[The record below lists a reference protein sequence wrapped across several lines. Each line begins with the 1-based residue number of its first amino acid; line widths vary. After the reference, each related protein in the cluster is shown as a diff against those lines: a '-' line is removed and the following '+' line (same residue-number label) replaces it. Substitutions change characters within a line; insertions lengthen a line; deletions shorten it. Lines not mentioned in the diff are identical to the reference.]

1 MGVILRRFYG
11 RLQRWLGERGLSDCD
26 LHADA
31 LEWETSFVSGLGL
44 VLVLVYLLNARML
57 QEVLDQL
64 GKDLVIY
71 VAVQGYHKSFVSPE
85 HQVLFL
91 NLIGLNFLLK
101 VQRN

>member
-1 MGVILRRFYG
+1 MCIVIRRVYG
-11 RLQRWLGERGLSDCD
+11 RLQRWLAERGLSDCD

-31 LEWETSFVSGLGL
+31 LEWETSFGEGQGL
-44 VLVLVYLLNARML
+44 VLVFVYLLNARML

-71 VAVQGYHKSFVSPE
+71 VAVQGYQESFVSPE

-101 VQRN
+101 V